1 MRVLRYLYKN
11 VNLLNILILV
21 AIGATVLL
29 AVMPLFRAKVK
40 FTLPVV
46 KPKAVEQPQ
55 AAEEKN
61 QTPSP
66 LDYVMIGENNLFHP
80 ERRIPPEKKDEKQLP
95 KPELVLYGTI
105 IHGDT
110 SVAYVQDKKSP
121 RTTPGRGE
129 RQQVAK
135 KGDVFSGFI
144 LKDIEADRIV
154 LARGEETMVVH
165 LSDETKKRAN
175 GEAPKGA
182 ARPGA
187 ATPAR
192 PAASNVPARTSPVTR
207 GPTPPPGTPAAGG
220 PGTVTH
226 APPGQPFSR
235 GSRGQTAPP
244 NP

>member
-1 MRVLRYLYKN
+1 MRFLRYLYRN
-11 VNLLNILILV
+11 INLLNILVLASIAATILF
-21 AIGATVLL
+21 AVL
-29 AVMPLFRAKVK
+29 PLFHMKVK
-40 FTLPVV
+40 FTLPLV
-46 KPKAVEQPQ
+46 KPKAVEQAQ
-55 AAEEKN
+55 TSQEKAA
-61 QTPSP
+61 PSP

-80 ERRIPPEKKDEKQLP
+80 ERRIPPEKKEEKQLP

-110 SVAYVQDKKSP
+110 SVAYVEDKKSP

-129 RQQVAK
+129 RQQTVK
-135 KGDVFSGFI
+135 KGDVFSGFV

-154 LARGEETMVVH
+154 LTRGEEVMTVH
-165 LSDETKKRAN
+165 LSDEAKKRAG
-175 GEAPKGA
+175 GEPPKGA
-182 ARPGA
+182 KPGAPNAGRPAA

-192 PAASNVPARTSPVTR
+192 VSPVTR

-235 GSRGQTAPP
+235 SSRGQVPP
-244 NP
+244 QRP